1 LRANATCPIKFRV
14 RPSCF
19 SPWPALVRRALFLTF
34 CAVSGGVPTFV
45 RQAAAQETETKAYLV
60 ADDKTGHIF
69 AQSHANDKLQV
80 GSLTKI
86 ATALVVLDWA
96 RLGGHTL
103 DQPVT
108 LQEDPAAAAGVNPV
122 GFQPGDEVSLRDLLY
137 AALLQSDNVA
147 ADALAQFVGRALP
160 ASSEGTFSPMVR
172 FVMEMNALA
181 RSQGMVHTR
190 FLNPSG
196 LDSTE
201 RPYSTA
207 TDLGRLTHLALSKA
221 DFRFF
226 VAQKERRISVNR
238 AGAASGYLLR
248 NTNELL
254 GVNGID
260 GVKTGQTARAG
271 SCLIISAARPP
282 IVVQEGEKSVIT
294 PRRLIVVVLGSGDR
308 FREGAHLL
316 EQGATQFDAWAAA
329 GNPADSKAT
338 L

>member
-1 LRANATCPIKFRV
+1 MLA
-14 RPSCF
+14 
-19 SPWPALVRRALFLTF
+19 AL
-34 CAVSGGVPTFV
+34 GVVPVLV
-45 RQAAAQETETKAYLV
+45 RQAAAQEAEIKAYVV

-108 LQEDPAAAAGVNPV
+108 LDEDTTAAAGANPV
-122 GFQPGDEVSLRDLLY
+122 GLQPGDEVSLRDLLY
-137 AALLQSDNVA
+137 AALLQSDNTA
-147 ADALAQFVGRALP
+147 ANALAEFVGRALP
-160 ASSEGTFSPMVR
+160 PSSEGSFSPMVR

-181 RSQGMVHTR
+181 RSQGMLRTR

-196 LDSTE
+196 LDTVE

-207 TDLGRLTHLALSKA
+207 ADLGRLTHLALSKA

-226 VAQKERRISVNR
+226 VQQKERRITINR

-254 GVNGID
+254 GANGVD

-271 SCLIISAARPP
+271 SCVIISAARPP
-282 IVVQEGEKSVIT
+282 IVVQEGERSVVR

-308 FREGAHLL
+308 FRDAARLL
-316 EQGATQFDAWAAA
+316 EQGVSSYDAWSAA
-329 GNPADSKAT
+329 GSPADPKAT